1 MIQKSFSKT
10 IIIMVTA
17 SFLVVGNSSSTFAS
31 VCRDTS
37 CLLTRFA
44 EVSRDNTR
52 LGTENSTLIKRNSEL
67 AKKLADLE
75 RSFADLGKK
84 VVDLEN
90 IQSSLDGVKEA
101 LLIWTAAVEETKQ
114 HLRDLESK
122 ISKAEEEVHQ
132 NLMDAQVPPVLFK
145 VADCNEG
152 DWSCQKWQNSEG
164 KFLPN
169 KEMYPILLVIPS
181 FSSRGLERISEERQS
196 ELSKGRSETVADF
209 YRKEGYKVSV
219 GDPVEGRSGAL
230 LMFFAVGF
238 SERRVQSLEIEVR
251 KNFNHVL
258 QRLDQLEGRIK
269 KVEDRLKA
277 LEGDKHMR
285 FQLGVYLGGDT
296 QGLFSGVK
304 FDLVFLTKSR
314 KTPNVSLG
322 AGAGLSQSRFVG
334 WNANLDFAWEVKRWF
349 ELGISLSTF
358 VDASKLER
366 TKSATVGLGPVVRFL
381 PVKGFFVE
389 AKPLIGVTLYPSGR
403 GEFGGGGILSIGGT
417 W

>member
-1 MIQKSFSKT
+1 MVHKFFSKT

-17 SFLVVGNSSSTFAS
+17 SFLVVGSSNAFAS

-52 LGTENSTLIKRNSEL
+52 LGTENRSLINRNSEL
-67 AKKLADLE
+67 VKKLAELE
-75 RSFADLGKK
+75 KSFIDLGKK
-84 VVDLEN
+84 VMDLEN
-90 IQSSLDGVKEA
+90 IQSSLNGIKEA

-114 HLRDLESK
+114 QLRDLESK
-122 ISKAEEEVHQ
+122 ISKAEEEVDN
-132 NLMDAQVPPVLFK
+132 NLLNAQVPPVLFL

-164 KFLPN
+164 KVLPN
-169 KEMYPILLVIPS
+169 KEMYPTLLVIPS
-181 FSSRGLERISEERQS
+181 FSSRGLERISEEKQAN
-196 ELSKGRSETVADF
+196 LSKGRSKTVADF
-209 YRKEGYKVSV
+209 YRNKGYEVSV
-219 GDPVEGRSGAL
+219 GDPIEGRSGAL
-230 LMFFAVGF
+230 LMFFAVGS
-238 SERRVQSLEIEVR
+238 SERRVKSLEIEVK

-258 QRLDQLEGRIK
+258 QRLDHLERRVKG
-269 KVEDRLKA
+269 VEERVEI
-277 LEGDKHMR
+277 LEKEKPMR
-285 FQLGVYLGGDT
+285 FQLSAYLGGDT
-296 QGLFSGVK
+296 QGFFSGVK

-322 AGAGLSQSRFVG
+322 AGVGLSQSRFVG
-334 WNANLDFAWEVKRWF
+334 WVANLDFAWEIKRWC

-381 PVKGFFVE
+381 PVKGFFIEV
-389 AKPLIGVTLYPSGR
+389 KPIIGATLYPSGR
-403 GEFGGGGILSIGGT
+403 GEIGGGGMLSIGGT